1 MVRIVTPLILL
12 GVFAVSLSR
21 AAQPVN
27 LSESDSEF
35 TLNNGLVSARIAKRS
50 GDLVSLNYRGI
61 EVLDNSASRQAGYW
75 SHNAAYG
82 RRVTSVTIDPK
93 KNGGERGEVSIKAIS
108 GGEPLGSGFGGTTC
122 DVEIRYALG
131 RGDSGVYTYS
141 IFTHPTNYPAT
152 SIGEARFCAKLNDA
166 LFDWMIVDSNRNFE
180 MITAYDWNHG
190 TELNMKEVRRMNT
203 GQYRGHAEHKYDY
216 TANQFDV
223 RAWGW
228 TSTVKNVGVWFINPS
243 VEYLSGGPT
252 KFELCAHRDTTF
264 TDSLVAPA
272 PPTLLNYWRSSHY
285 GGAMCNIAATDA
297 WTKVIGPFL
306 IYCDSADTRD
316 ALWQDA
322 LQKAHEQEQAWPF
335 DWVAGV
341 DYPHK
346 KERGAATGQIVIHD
360 SHAPG
365 LIASNMLVG
374 LTAADYVPPAPA
386 PRRGGVGGVG
396 GFRRFGFFG
405 PRLVTWQNDAKH
417 YEFWVRADAHGRFT
431 IPKVRPG
438 NYTLHVLADGV
449 LGDLSVSNIAVT
461 AGRTLKLGKLTW
473 QPVRYGRQLWDI
485 GVPNRNASEFFEG
498 DNYFHWGW
506 YLEYAKFFP
515 NDVNY
520 VIGKSDFH
528 HDWFLEEVPHNED
541 SSNTNA
547 IRRGR
552 STAWSITFNLPEA
565 PRGKATL
572 RLAICGVGARNL
584 TVTVNDQDAGS
595 ITNLVYNATIDR
607 DGIEGSWTEHDLT
620 FDASLMKAGTNVMN
634 LIIPAGS
641 LTSGVMY
648 DYLRLELD
656 ESAPPPATDAVN
668 GLEGQEHG

>member
-228 TSTVKNVGVWFINPS
+228 TSTVKNVGV
-243 VEYLSGGPT
+243 
-252 KFELCAHRDTTF
+252 
-264 TDSLVAPA
+264 
-272 PPTLLNYWRSSHY
+272 
-285 GGAMCNIAATDA
+285 
-297 WTKVIGPFL
+297 
-306 IYCDSADTRD
+306 
-316 ALWQDA
+316 
-322 LQKAHEQEQAWPF
+322 
-335 DWVAGV
+335 
-341 DYPHK
+341 
-346 KERGAATGQIVIHD
+346 
-360 SHAPG
+360 
-365 LIASNMLVG
+365 
-374 LTAADYVPPAPA
+374 
-386 PRRGGVGGVG
+386 
-396 GFRRFGFFG
+396 
-405 PRLVTWQNDAKH
+405 
-417 YEFWVRADAHGRFT
+417 
-431 IPKVRPG
+431 
-438 NYTLHVLADGV
+438 
-449 LGDLSVSNIAVT
+449 
-461 AGRTLKLGKLTW
+461 
-473 QPVRYGRQLWDI
+473 
-485 GVPNRNASEFFEG
+485 
-498 DNYFHWGW
+498 
-506 YLEYAKFFP
+506 
-515 NDVNY
+515 
-520 VIGKSDFH
+520 
-528 HDWFLEEVPHNED
+528 
-541 SSNTNA
+541 
-547 IRRGR
+547 
-552 STAWSITFNLPEA
+552 
-565 PRGKATL
+565 
-572 RLAICGVGARNL
+572 
-584 TVTVNDQDAGS
+584 
-595 ITNLVYNATIDR
+595 
-607 DGIEGSWTEHDLT
+607 
-620 FDASLMKAGTNVMN
+620 
-634 LIIPAGS
+634 
-641 LTSGVMY
+641 
-648 DYLRLELD
+648 
-656 ESAPPPATDAVN
+656 
-668 GLEGQEHG
+668 